1 MYSTGSRLSAAT
13 PNNKLTQ
20 TKKEKRD
27 TRNKDASNAKEG
39 EKDKLPRP
47 GEARMWDNR

>member
-20 TKKEKRD
+20 TKKQE
-27 TRNKDASNAKEG
+27 ASNAKEG
-39 EKDKLPRP
+39 EKDTLSRP
-47 GEARMWDNR
+47 GEVRMWDNR